1 MNYNQRNA
9 FIICI
14 AFGFVLGSAIWE
26 FASMTVSTLISPLLR
41 GMLDKVISGLNSQYL
56 QIGTFLIKTLE
67 LAGAVV
73 LLWFV
78 WKKLAEPQVKKETQ
92 P

>member
-1 MNYNQRNA
+1 MSYNQRNA

-26 FASMTVSTLISPLLR
+26 FGTMVVRTLVSPLLR
-41 GMLDKVISGLNSQYL
+41 GVLDKVISGMNSQYL
-56 QIGTFLIKTLE
+56 QIGTFVAETLA
-67 LAGAVV
+67 LAAVVV

-78 WKKLAEPQVKKETQ
+78 WKKFAEPQVKKETQ